1 MTLLWITV
9 FLLHQGYGF
18 VPVVTVQLGE
28 PVSFTC
34 AVIEK
39 FQSTTWLHW
48 YKQSAGDT
56 VKLIAMQRK
65 NLDPSY
71 GPEFVASRFRV
82 TNDGKIGNLTILRTV
97 QQDEGMYHCALTDW
111 TKSIWT
117 GTYLMIKGSSKT
129 TSSYIVVK
137 STISDLSHQ
146 GDSETLQCSVLSK
159 SENNSCSGDL
169 RVFWFK
175 AGSNGFFTSVIYTD
189 GKRAD
194 NCEESPNAQKKCSY
208 NFPKNISS
216 SDPGTYYCAVATCG
230 EILLGNGIRKE
241 GDQTPSYEIK
251 TLLIT
256 KICLAIS
263 VIVNI
268 IFICYQT
275 QAFARR
281 IFKESPSE
289 AEHNNLSQLRE
300 EIPVEGQDPNYSTLH
315 FSGGK
320 TPRGKKNRELT
331 AEIVYSRVKQMDVDC
346 SAL

>member
-48 YKQSAGDT
+48 YKQ
-56 VKLIAMQRK
+56 R
-65 NLDPSY
+65 
-71 GPEFVASRFRV
+71 
-82 TNDGKIGNLTILRTV
+82 
-97 QQDEGMYHCALTDW
+97 
-111 TKSIWT
+111 
-117 GTYLMIKGSSKT
+117 SSKT

-137 STISDLSHQ
+137 SAISDLSHQ

-175 AGSNGFFTSVIYTD
+175 AGSNGFFPNVIYTD
-189 GKRAD
+189 GKRGD
-194 NCEESPNAQKKCSY
+194 NCEESPNFQKKCSY
-208 NFPKNISS
+208 NFSKNISS

-281 IFKESPSE
+281 IFKERPSE
-289 AEHNNLSQLRE
+289 AEHNLSQLRE
-300 EIPVEGQDPNYSTLH
+300 EIPVEGQDLNYSTLH